1 MGLNTGTDQLSYA
14 PAVLNNPVVKPQIFN
29 YANGATMAPTSGVQG
44 LAQGMGQAGAA
55 LGKGIQ
61 QAGQT
66 LGTAIHNMLNP
77 PPPDPNSQLQAFLT
91 SQQALQMLNGSQ
103 QQGQNQGQNPGMSGF
118 NGLAQQYQNPQQQA
132 APNASASSSDDDD

>member
-1 MGLNTGTDQLSYA
+1 MGLNTGTDQLTYA
-14 PAVLNNPVVKPQIFN
+14 PAQLNNPVVKPQIFN
-29 YANGATMAPTSGVQG
+29 YANGATMAPTSGAQG

-77 PPPDPNSQLQAFLT
+77 NPYAQQQALLA
-91 SQQALQMLNGSQ
+91 SQQALQMLQ
-103 QQGQNQGQNPGMSGF
+103 QPGQQQNPGMSGF
-118 NGLAQQYQNPQQQA
+118 NGLAQQYQNPQQQQS
-132 APNASASSSDDDD
+132 APAASAGDDDED